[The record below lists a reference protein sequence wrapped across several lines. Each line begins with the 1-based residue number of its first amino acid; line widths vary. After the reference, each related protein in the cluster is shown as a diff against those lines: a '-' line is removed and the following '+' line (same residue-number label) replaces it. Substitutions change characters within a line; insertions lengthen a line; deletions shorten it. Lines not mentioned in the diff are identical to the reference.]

1 MAGGRRHVPLA
12 AGVED
17 MAVVREHFTRAL
29 ECMHKAPN
37 QGSQSVAPVYSRNQG
52 ASCTLWGS
60 PTFSNAWRWFALF
73 LR

>member
-29 ECMHKAPN
+29 ERMHKAPKSGEPVGGPSM
-37 QGSQSVAPVYSRNQG
+37 QSQSG
-52 ASCTLWGS
+52 
-60 PTFSNAWRWFALF
+60 WFLHPLGHAVDAQ
-73 LR
+73 RQSGNNY

>member
-29 ECMHKAPN
+29 ERMHKAPKS
-37 QGSQSVAPVYSRNQG
+37 GEPSRTAVSAHRG
-52 ASCTLWGS
+52 ARHEAAGDHRLAG
-60 PTFSNAWRWFALF
+60 ADL
-73 LR
+73 